1 MCLLIFLGLK
11 FEGNAPKKRLWFEPP
26 GYVIP
31 VVWVFLFLLLAILRY
46 KLVSIEA
53 DELAKMTIVLAVVC
67 ASYAYYTLGLEK
79 LTGISALKFGL
90 FGNILVILVAL
101 WVGVTVS
108 ELSSNLS
115 YLIFPIVAWT
125 FFCNDDYFG
134 PTPTVQK
141 LIGLCSFVKEKNKQ
155 AKSYHPQSCQAF
167 QGSVP
172 KKDKPLLRREKCNLL
187 LSCENEFPTQ
197 HR

>member
-1 MCLLIFLGLK
+1 MGSLTSNILLFYGILILTNVPAYFLGLK

-26 GYVIP
+26 GFVIP
-31 VVWVFLFLLLAILRY
+31 IVWVFLFLLLAILRY

-53 DELAKMTIVLAVVC
+53 NDLAKLTIVLALVC

-90 FGNILVILVAL
+90 IGNILVIVVAL

-115 YLIFPIVAWT
+115 YLVFPIVAWT
-125 FFCNDDYFG
+125 FYATMIILG
-134 PTPTVQK
+134 Q
-141 LIGLCSFVKEKNKQ
+141 
-155 AKSYHPQSCQAF
+155 
-167 QGSVP
+167 
-172 KKDKPLLRREKCNLL
+172 LRLARI
-187 LSCENEFPTQ
+187 Q
-197 HR
+197 D